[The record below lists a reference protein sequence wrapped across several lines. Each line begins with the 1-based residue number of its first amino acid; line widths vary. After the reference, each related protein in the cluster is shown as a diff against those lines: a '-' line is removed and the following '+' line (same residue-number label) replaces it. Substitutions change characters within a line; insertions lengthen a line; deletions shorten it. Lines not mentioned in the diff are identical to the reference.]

1 MSPGNLP
8 FYVPQKGEGQSRDRK
23 GAMIGELWP
32 APRGGLTA
40 QLPPGCLAD
49 TGHRSLTNEG
59 PCPVHW
65 GNLSTSW
72 PDVNEINLK
81 FYSIRT

>member
-1 MSPGNLP
+1 M
-8 FYVPQKGEGQSRDRK
+8 GQSREWK
-23 GAMIGELWP
+23 GAMIGQLWP
-32 APRGGLTA
+32 ASWGRLTA
-40 QLPPGCLAD
+40 QLPTGCLAD
-49 TGHRSLTNEG
+49 TGQTSLTNEG

-81 FYSIRT
+81 FY

>member
-8 FYVPQKGEGQSRDRK
+8 FYVLQKGEGQSGGWK
-23 GAMIGELWP
+23 GAMIGQLWP
-32 APRGGLTA
+32 ASRGGLTA
-40 QLPPGCLAD
+40 QLPPGCMAD
-49 TGHRSLTNEG
+49 TGCTSLTNEG
-59 PCPVHW
+59 PYLVHW

-81 FYSIRT
+81 FY